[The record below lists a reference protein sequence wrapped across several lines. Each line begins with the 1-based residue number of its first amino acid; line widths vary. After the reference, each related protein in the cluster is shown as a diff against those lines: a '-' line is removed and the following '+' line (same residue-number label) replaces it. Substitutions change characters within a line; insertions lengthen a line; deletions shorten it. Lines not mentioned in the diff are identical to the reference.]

1 MNIDMPFQLFVDEE
15 IDIAT
20 TLNGVYALYDDSETI
35 YVGKGEGAE
44 GIKGRLK
51 SHKAGY
57 EGHCFARA
65 THFNYEICLNPPQ
78 REATLLREH
87 IAIWGKLPHCNDVI
101 PMSI

>member
-1 MNIDMPFQLFVDEE
+1 MSIDMPFQAFDDTE

-20 TLNGVYALYDDSETI
+20 TLSGVYALYDGSETI

-57 EGHCFARA
+57 EGHCFAQA
-65 THFNYEICLNPPQ
+65 TYFNYEICPNPPL
-78 REATLLREH
+78 REAALLREH
-87 IAIWGKLPHCNDVI
+87 TVIWEKLPRCNDVI
-101 PMSI
+101 PMSV